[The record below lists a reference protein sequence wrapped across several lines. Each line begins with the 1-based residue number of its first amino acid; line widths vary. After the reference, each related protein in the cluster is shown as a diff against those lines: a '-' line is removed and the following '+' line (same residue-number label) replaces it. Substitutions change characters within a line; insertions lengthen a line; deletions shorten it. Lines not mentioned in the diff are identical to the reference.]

1 MTKSRW
7 AARNWKVLLVWLV
20 AWVIVACAW
29 HGIPPTRTSMLE
41 ALPVVLIV
49 AFVAAARNEIHER
62 VRRNA
67 SK

>member
-1 MTKSRW
+1 MAESRW
-7 AARNWKVLLVWLV
+7 AARYWKVLLVWSV

-29 HGIPPTRTSMLE
+29 HGIPPTWTSMAE

-67 SK
+67 AK